1 MVVRYITKRFIG
13 EYDPNLEKVYTFNTI
28 VDSEVVPFEIL
39 DAAGQPNVINHWDC
53 GVVVTLI
60 SIIFL
65 WLLLFSRNPNV
76 LPWRR
81 TSVGLRHSFWC
92 IPSRTNAVSMNAIA
106 WNFWSTTIS
115 EDANWAQRW
124 VSHGLMAKTKSNSSF
139 VPFSRL

>member
-39 DAAGQPNVINHWDC
+39 DAAGQPNVINHCDC

-65 WLLLFSRNPNV
+65 
-76 LPWRR
+76 
-81 TSVGLRHSFWC
+81 
-92 IPSRTNAVSMNAIA
+92 
-106 WNFWSTTIS
+106 
-115 EDANWAQRW
+115 
-124 VSHGLMAKTKSNSSF
+124 
-139 VPFSRL
+139 